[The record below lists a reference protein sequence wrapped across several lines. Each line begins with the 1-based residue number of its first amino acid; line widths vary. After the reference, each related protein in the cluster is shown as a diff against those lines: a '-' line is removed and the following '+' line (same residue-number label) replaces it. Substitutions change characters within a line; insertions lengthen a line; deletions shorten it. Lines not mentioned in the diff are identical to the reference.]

1 MHSGFSKNVSCCEC
15 PTTSGKIS
23 EYVTLSYSFSEVLVL
38 SGVFSILPFL
48 RSPLIEVVQLLLN
61 IDDCLFLHCF
71 GKFSVSR
78 FGSTDV
84 TFCGNVVSSE
94 MHSLFSRKISCCSTR
109 EFPTSSCVVLEC
121 GTLSF
126 SFSELLLLFVFS
138 SDVFSILSV
147 LRSPFFEIVQLLLD
161 ILFFNS
167 FDKFSVSRLGSS
179 DVTFCGNIISS
190 EMHSLFSR
198 KIPTH
203 ELPTSLSMVSE
214 CVTLSFAFLF
224 SELLLLFVF
233 SSDVFSILSFL
244 RSPFFEVVQLSLGIL
259 FFNSFGKFSVSR
271 LGSTDVTFCGNIVSS
286 EMYSLFSRKIPCCPS
301 HEFPTSSCMVS
312 ECVTLSFVF
321 SFSKLLLL
329 FVFSSDVF
337 LSVLRSPFFEVVKL
351 PLNNND
357 SFLFL
362 NSFRKFCVLRFKFA
376 NLGTS
381 ETLLPSAIKFEYC
394 TFPVELHFS
403 ACDNMVLVFSFIFSI
418 SFSSLRE

>member
-1 MHSGFSKNVSCCEC
+1 LQSEVRFCIYFSCCEFCCECPTFSCEISECVKLSCSFPKLLFVFPPDLLSILPFLRSHLFEVVQLLNIDDCLFLHFLGKFSVSRVGSTGITFCVNAVLPEMHSGFSKNVSCCEC

-78 FGSTDV
+78 F
-84 TFCGNVVSSE
+84 
-94 MHSLFSRKISCCSTR
+94 
-109 EFPTSSCVVLEC
+109 
-121 GTLSF
+121 
-126 SFSELLLLFVFS
+126 
-138 SDVFSILSV
+138 
-147 LRSPFFEIVQLLLD
+147 
-161 ILFFNS
+161 
-167 FDKFSVSRLGSS
+167 
-179 DVTFCGNIISS
+179 
-190 EMHSLFSR
+190 
-198 KIPTH
+198 
-203 ELPTSLSMVSE
+203 
-214 CVTLSFAFLF
+214 
-224 SELLLLFVF
+224 
-233 SSDVFSILSFL
+233 
-244 RSPFFEVVQLSLGIL
+244 
-259 FFNSFGKFSVSR
+259 
-271 LGSTDVTFCGNIVSS
+271 GSTDVTFCGNIVSS